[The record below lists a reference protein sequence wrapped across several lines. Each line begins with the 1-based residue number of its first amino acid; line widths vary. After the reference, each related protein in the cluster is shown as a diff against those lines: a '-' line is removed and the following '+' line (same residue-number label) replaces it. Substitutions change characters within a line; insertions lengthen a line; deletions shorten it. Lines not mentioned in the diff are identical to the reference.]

1 MILTLTKCTR
11 PSGVFSVEHGFA
23 LIGQPHFFQY
33 GQQNDILSSP
43 YHPSFNLIRHY

>member
-23 LIGQPHFFQY
+23 LIGQPHFFLHVGLDFRY
-33 GQQNDILSSP
+33 DFSLYEFP
-43 YHPSFNLIRHY
+43 VWTAE